1 MPVNAS
7 FSLLCKE
14 LKTRNTQRASGTDP
28 AIAGGLHA
36 IMVCEQVLLPL
47 SGMGSWMLVVSG
59 ALMSMHVLGINLT
72 PLLTVGGISG
82 IVVGLSAQALL
93 GNMISG
99 LNLVRS
105 DNHTNCG
112 HGV

>member
-1 MPVNAS
+1 
-7 FSLLCKE
+7 
-14 LKTRNTQRASGTDP
+14 
-28 AIAGGLHA
+28 
-36 IMVCEQVLLPL
+36 MVKANLGKFKVEDGVVQVLLPL
-47 SGMGSWMLVVSG
+47 SGMGSWILVVSG

-99 LNLVRS
+99 LNLVRALA
-105 DNHTNCG
+105 
-112 HGV
+112 

>member
-1 MPVNAS
+1 MV
-7 FSLLCKE
+7 
-14 LKTRNTQRASGTDP
+14 RANFGKFKAED
-28 AIAGGLHA
+28 G
-36 IMVCEQVLLPL
+36 VVQVLLPL
-47 SGMGSWMLVVSG
+47 SGMGSWILVVSG

-99 LNLVRS
+99 LNLVRALA
-105 DNHTNCG
+105 
-112 HGV
+112 

>member
-1 MPVNAS
+1 M
-7 FSLLCKE
+7 
-14 LKTRNTQRASGTDP
+14 DP
-28 AIAGGLHA
+28 ANFGRAEYKDGVL
-36 IMVCEQVLLPL
+36 QVLLPL
-47 SGMGSWMLVVSG
+47 SGMGSWMLVVCG

-99 LNLVRS
+99 LNLVRFALTRPAKFPFLIWTFS
-105 DNHTNCG
+105 ETAEILCSVYRIPVVHI
-112 HGV
+112 